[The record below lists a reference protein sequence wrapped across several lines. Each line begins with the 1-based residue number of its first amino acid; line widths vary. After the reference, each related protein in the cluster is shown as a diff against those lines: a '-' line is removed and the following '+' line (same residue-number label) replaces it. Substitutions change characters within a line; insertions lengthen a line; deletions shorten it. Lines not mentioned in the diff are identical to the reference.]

1 MSLSQIHFSTLEPV
15 MDGPLGRESLV
26 TNMSLSQIHFSTL
39 EPVLGGPLGRER
51 RHVNLTTNP

>member
-1 MSLSQIHFSTLEPV
+1 